1 MLRTGFGAKTAKTVS
16 STAAGKQNLADRGL
30 GSDGVIRSI
39 SGEDLAVWLDASDI
53 TGLADAAK
61 VTSWTAKEGIA
72 PAQPSSGKQPTYR
85 VAGFNSRPSVRFD
98 GSTENALS
106 WSAGLVSDVAQMAN
120 TIVAVNYTAADGAT
134 SMLFEMDAYY
144 QNWLNIGMYYNGSDK
159 LVAGLG
165 TSPGNSGDEAS
176 SETVCPDINN
186 VFICTFDRNTNPDS
200 IVTYINSEPSTPG
213 SQATYNSSAGTAW
226 NIMPA
231 YIGSR
236 NNAANFPLDGDVR
249 EFVILNRALDEG
261 EAFRLGSV
269 LMSKSGLTL
278 RLSDYP

>member
-1 MLRTGFGAKTAKTVS
+1 MLRTGFGASTAKSLS
-16 STAAGKQNLADRGL
+16 STGGGKQNLADRGR
-30 GSDGVIRSI
+30 GADGVIRSI
-39 SGEDLAVWLDASDI
+39 GGAELAVWLDASDI
-53 TGLADAAK
+53 TGLADTAK
-61 VTSWTAKEGIA
+61 VISWTAKEGNA
-72 PAQPSSGKQPTYR
+72 PAQPTSGKQPTYR
-85 VAGFNSRPSVRFD
+85 VHGFNARPSVRFD
-98 GSTENALS
+98 GATENALS
-106 WSAGLVSDVAQMAN
+106 WSAGLVSDAAQMAN
-120 TIVAVNYTAADGAT
+120 TIAAVNYTAADGAT
-134 SMLFEMDAYY
+134 SMLFEMDSYY

-176 SETVCPDINN
+176 SETVCPDLNN

-226 NIMPA
+226 NIKPA
-231 YIGSR
+231 YMGSR

-261 EAFRLGSV
+261 EAFRLGSA
-269 LMSKSGLTL
+269 LMSKSGLT
-278 RLSDYP
+278 RLLSGYP

>member
-1 MLRTGFGAKTAKTVS
+1 MLRTGFGAKTAKSLS
-16 STAAGKQNLADRGL
+16 STGGGKQNIPDRGK
-30 GSDGVIRSI
+30 GADGVIRAI
-39 SGEDLAVWLDASDI
+39 AGDDMAVWIDADDI

-61 VTSWTAKEGIA
+61 VTSWTAKEGTA
-72 PAQPSSGKQPTYR
+72 PAQPTSGKQPTYR
-85 VAGFNSRPSVRFD
+85 MTGFNSRPSVRFD

-106 WSAGLVSDVAQMAN
+106 WSAGLVSAAAQMAN
-120 TIVAVNYTAADGAT
+120 TIAAVNYTAADGAT
-134 SMLFEMDAYY
+134 SMLFEMDTYY
-144 QNWLNIGMYYNGSDK
+144 QNWLNIGIYYNGTDK
-159 LVAGLG
+159 VVAGLG

-176 SETVCPDINN
+176 STTVCPDINN

-226 NIMPA
+226 NIKPA

-249 EFVILNRALDEG
+249 EFIILNRALN
-261 EAFRLGSV
+261 EAESGRLGKA
-269 LMSKSGLTL
+269 LMYKSGVTDMYA
-278 RLSDYP
+278 S